1 MAKLKPGA
9 IAVDLET
16 GGIYGDLDHCPIGD
30 LLESAEALL
39 ACLPEG
45 HKGVKGFCKDY
56 DAGCYVFAGKSCKVS
71 IPEHDI
77 YRGPGGGDPILPQ
90 RPASVTVTR
99 EFHLSH
105 YLYEPL
111 IGSVRDG
118 KVSTDTEG
126 IVDLHAKALKE
137 QEQRNAEYK
146 RKAEESKEEMRLR
159 ALEREANKPGGQLFL
174 RM

>member
-9 IAVDLET
+9 IAVDFET
-16 GGIYGDLDHCPIGD
+16 GGIYGDLDHCPIDD

-56 DAGCYVFAGKSCKVS
+56 DAGCYVFANKSCKVS
-71 IPEHDI
+71 VPEHDI
-77 YRGPGGGDPILPQ
+77 YRGPCGGDPILPH
-90 RPASVTVTR
+90 RPASVTVTK
-99 EFHLSH
+99 EFHPHH
-105 YLYEPL
+105 YVYEPL

-118 KVSTDTEG
+118 KVSTNTEG

-137 QEQRNAEYK
+137 REERDEEAT

-159 ALEREANKPGGQLFL
+159 ALEREANKSGGQLFL

>member
-9 IAVDLET
+9 IAVDFET

-39 ACLPEG
+39 ACLPDG

-56 DAGCYVFAGKSCKVS
+56 DARCYVFANKSCKVS
-71 IPEHDI
+71 ISEHDI
-77 YRGPGGGDPILPQ
+77 YRGPGGGDPILTQ

-99 EFHLSH
+99 EFHPHH
-105 YLYEPL
+105 YIYEPL
-111 IGSVRDG
+111 IGSVREG
-118 KVSTDTEG
+118 KVSPDTEG
-126 IVDLHAKALKE
+126 IEDLHAKALKE
-137 QEQRNAEYK
+137 RDERDAENK
-146 RKAEESKEEMRLR
+146 RRAEESKEEMRLR